1 MTVKNSLPVDKKE
14 KVLVSTL
21 NGTFFHEKTE
31 SGFVQLNRIE
41 GNSVQNGTP
50 TPDKPIEV
58 KSFDSEIVTSGKNLI
73 DMEYLM
79 NYFNSKLGRIVISK
93 EADGSYKITN
103 LNAGDYEVPITLNPN
118 KRYAMRF
125 KYKNN
130 NWWAPLFQFKFTDGR
145 FGDGMAENGLTN
157 VPDFV
162 DVSYVIP
169 KGKVITN
176 FRIHN
181 ANNTTFISWYK
192 DFQLEVLEDG
202 QEAPSSY
209 EPFHATKT
217 EKLTLRSLPNGVK
230 DTLKRQRDGSYLLTQ
245 RCKEF
250 VLDGS
255 ENWGEKRSN
264 SPAGRSVFGWR
275 NDLGVICYFK
285 STNGEPLIEVSSHYS
300 SIGYST
306 WADNVYEGIGGWTR
320 TNEGLIEDYL
330 NIMIN
335 LKTSRLAT
343 DDTNGLKAWL
353 KANPVTCVMEL
364 ITPIQR
370 KVWLSPLSAYEG
382 QTNIFA
388 NSEVGAEMEVEILTT
403 NAVNGKLHELKEN
416 ILQERPNP
424 NLLVNS
430 DFRNPI
436 NTTGKKEW
444 GGNGSTLAL
453 DGMRILDGWV
463 SRNKMTKT
471 LLINGCL
478 RIQNGSGEATGGR
491 GINQILDKQTI
502 KGRKMTL
509 SLMVKN
515 ISNTKYR
522 ISLRG
527 NEENIYSNSKI
538 ITSPSDIMIEKAG
551 LYTFT
556 FDVFDELP
564 YPYIV
569 FGLYTDHKMHENP
582 LGSYIDIEWVKLEI
596 GDKATPLEY
605 EDSKLN
611 QLKTDGVPLLYG
623 GEEIIANADLNNY
636 VNIGNYY
643 CQSNDIAHSLK
654 NKPND
659 LTNAFTMEVKMANGI
674 VAENS
679 NYHYFL
685 QKIEDM
691 DGKVFKRTVSFIEGN
706 YMFGE
711 WSSSSNQKFLN
722 NSISNRLY
730 FANTNSDHSH
740 SVNLTKGIYYIDWG
754 MAMIKGINGKVGT
767 YFKTVNSSSVVAT
780 PYLNSFDT
788 TSNARNGAGLL
799 IFTGKK
805 LFLIGDDAT
814 YRSIKMTEFTEN
826 VENMTS
832 ITIAGNPNTH
842 LGLSIFKIADY
853 L

>member
-1 MTVKNSLPVDKKE
+1 MIKNNIPTEKKE

-21 NGTFFHEKTE
+21 NGTFFHEPTN
-31 SGFVQLNRIE
+31 SGFIQVNRIE

-50 TPDKPIEV
+50 TPDNPIKV
-58 KSFDSEIVTSGKNLI
+58 KSFEGEVVTSGKNLI
-73 DMEYLM
+73 DMDYLM
-79 NYFNSKLGRIVISK
+79 NYFNNKLGQTVISK
-93 EADGSYKITN
+93 ESDGSYKFALPTGFHD
-103 LNAGDYEVPITLNPN
+103 LPITFDKS
-118 KRYAMRF
+118 KRYAMRC
-125 KYKNN
+125 KYKQPRPSGKWGSDFFFLYEDGSNN
-130 NWWAPLFQFKFTDGR
+130 GFQIYDIQEFEDKDIISK
-145 FGDGMAENGLTN
+145 E
-157 VPDFV
+157 
-162 DVSYVIP
+162 
-169 KGKVITN
+169 GKVISRMVINSPNGTSYP
-176 FRIHN
+176 
-181 ANNTTFISWYK
+181 SWYK

-217 EKLTLRSLPNGVK
+217 EKITLRSLPNGVK
-230 DTLKRQRDGSYLLTQ
+230 DTLERQNDGSYLLTQ

-255 ENWGEKRSN
+255 EKWSAKRSD
-264 SPAGRSVFGWR
+264 SPAERSVFRWR
-275 NDLGVICYFK
+275 NDLGVICYFNK
-285 STNGEPLIEVSSHYS
+285 IPNKPLIEISSHYS
-300 SIGYST
+300 SIGYGT
-306 WADNVYEGIGGWTR
+306 WSDNVYEGIGGWSR
-320 TNEGLIEDYL
+320 TNDGNVGDFEE
-330 NIMIN
+330 IMIN

-364 ITPIQR
+364 VTPIQR
-370 KVWLSPLSAYEG
+370 KVWLSPLSAYKG
-382 QTNIFA
+382 MTNIFA
-388 NSEVGAEMEVEILTT
+388 NSEVGAEMEVEVLTT

-436 NTTGKKEW
+436 NTTGKTEW

-509 SLMVKN
+509 SFMVKN

-527 NEENIYSNSKI
+527 NESSIYSNSKI
-538 ITSPSDIMIEKAG
+538 ITSPSDISVDKPG

-556 FDVFDELP
+556 FNVFDELP

-569 FGLYTDHKMHENP
+569 FGLYTDHNMHENP
-582 LGSYIDIEWVKLEI
+582 LGSYIDIEWVKLEL
-596 GDKATPLEY
+596 GDKATPLPY
-605 EDSKLN
+605 EDSKVK

-623 GEEIIANADLNNY
+623 GEEIKANADLNNY
-636 VNIGNYY
+636 VGIGNYY
-643 CQSNDIAHSLK
+643 CQSNDIVRSLK

-691 DGKVFKRTVSFIEGN
+691 NGKVFKRTVSFIEGN
-706 YMFGE
+706 YTFGE
-711 WSSSSNQKFLN
+711 WSQFGGVTKAMEKQIDNIESAVTKTNEQ
-722 NSISNRLY
+722 ISDEV
-730 FANTNSDHSH
+730 AE
-740 SVNLTKGIYYIDWG
+740 
-754 MAMIKGINGKVGT
+754 AMVLEMIERGELK
-767 YFKTVNSSSVVAT
+767 
-780 PYLNSFDT
+780 
-788 TSNARNGAGLL
+788 
-799 IFTGKK
+799 
-805 LFLIGDDAT
+805 
-814 YRSIKMTEFTEN
+814 
-826 VENMTS
+826 
-832 ITIAGNPNTH
+832 
-842 LGLSIFKIADY
+842 
-853 L
+853 

>member
-1 MTVKNSLPVDKKE
+1 MIKNNIPTEKKE
-14 KVLVSTL
+14 KVHVNTL
-21 NGTFFHEKTE
+21 NGTFFHEKTN

-79 NYFNSKLGRIVISK
+79 NYFNNKLGQTVISK
-93 EADGSYKITN
+93 ESDGSYKFALPTGFHD
-103 LNAGDYEVPITLNPN
+103 LPITFDKS
-118 KRYAMRF
+118 KRYAMRC
-125 KYKNN
+125 KYKQPRPSGKWGSDFFFLYEDGSNN
-130 NWWAPLFQFKFTDGR
+130 GFQIYDIQEFEDKDIISK
-145 FGDGMAENGLTN
+145 E
-157 VPDFV
+157 
-162 DVSYVIP
+162 
-169 KGKVITN
+169 GKVISRMVINSPNGTSYP
-176 FRIHN
+176 
-181 ANNTTFISWYK
+181 SWYK

-202 QEAPSSY
+202 QEAPSEY

-217 EKLTLRSLPNGVK
+217 EKLTLRSLPNGFK
-230 DTLKRQRDGSYLLTQ
+230 DTLERQSDGSYLLTQ
-245 RCKEF
+245 NLMPFEF
-250 VLDGS
+250 NGS
-255 ENWGEKRSN
+255 DNEEWELSGSDYTTYNIFGLTLNDIVTGKRNGAISN
-264 SPAGRSVFGWR
+264 RFKIWSGIGDSFPINSVFTEQGYQTR
-275 NDLGVICYFK
+275 IMF
-285 STNGEPLIEVSSHYS
+285 
-300 SIGYST
+300 SISNT
-306 WADNVYEGIGGWTR
+306 DVPDVNAW
-320 TNEGLIEDYL
+320 
-330 NIMIN
+330 
-335 LKTSRLAT
+335 KT
-343 DDTNGLKAWL
+343 WL
-353 KANPVTCVMEL
+353 KSNPISGHYEL
-364 ITPIQR
+364 ATPIQR

-403 NAVNGKLHELKEN
+403 NAVNGKLQELKEN

>member
-31 SGFVQLNRIE
+31 SGFVQVNRIE

-50 TPDKPIEV
+50 TPDNPIEV
-58 KSFDSEIVTSGKNLI
+58 KSFDGEVVTSGKNLI

-79 NYFNSKLGRIVISK
+79 NYFNTKLGRTVISK

-130 NWWAPLFQFKFTDGR
+130 NYWAPLFQFKFTDGR
-145 FGDGMAENGLTN
+145 FGDGMVENGLTN

-181 ANNTTFISWYK
+181 SNNNTFISWYK
-192 DFQLEVLEDG
+192 DFQLEVLEEG
-202 QEAPSSY
+202 QEAPSEY
-209 EPFHATKT
+209 EPYHGTKT

-230 DTLKRQRDGSYLLTQ
+230 DTLERQSDGSYLLTQ
-245 RCKEF
+245 NLMPFKF
-250 VLDGS
+250 DGS
-255 ENWGEKRSN
+255 EDWNIIWKHDSEGLPPGTSDDDKTMGFKIDVPHYDGRMQVICERFKTFDPSTPESWRNVECIFTEANTQGGTVAYIVISIKYNRLN
-264 SPAGRSVFGWR
+264 STEISVF
-275 NDLGVICYFK
+275 K
-285 STNGEPLIEVSSHYS
+285 E
-300 SIGYST
+300 
-306 WADNVYEGIGGWTR
+306 
-320 TNEGLIEDYL
+320 
-330 NIMIN
+330 
-335 LKTSRLAT
+335 
-343 DDTNGLKAWL
+343 WL
-353 KANPVTCVMEL
+353 KAHPIKGHYHL
-364 ITPIQR
+364 ATPIQR

-403 NAVNGKLHELKEN
+403 NAVNGKLQELKEN

-436 NTTGKKEW
+436 NTTGKTEW

-491 GINQILDKQTI
+491 GINQILDKKTI

-509 SLMVKN
+509 SFMVKN

-527 NEENIYSNSKI
+527 NESSIYSNSKI
-538 ITSPSDIMIEKAG
+538 ITSPSDISVDKPG

-556 FDVFDELP
+556 FNVFDELP

-569 FGLYTDHKMHENP
+569 FGLYTDHNMHENP

-596 GDKATPLEY
+596 GDKATPLPY

-611 QLKTDGVPLLYG
+611 QLKTGGVPLLYG
-623 GEEIIANADLNNY
+623 GEEITQNADLNNY

-643 CQSNDIAHSLK
+643 CQSNDNARSLK

-832 ITIAGNPNTH
+832 ITIEGNPNTH